1 MPVLD
6 AKQLDAHLAQAVQ
19 RLRAAL
25 APVAIYFF
33 GSYAYGTPG
42 RDSDLDLLVV
52 FENTTRPPY
61 ERDAAAYRA
70 LGDLPFP
77 IDVQVYTREE
87 FEHRAGLPVSF
98 ERTVKQRGKLVY
110 AA

>member
-6 AKQLDAHLAQAVQ
+6 AKQLEAHLTQAVQ

-25 APVAIYFF
+25 SPIAIYFF
-33 GSYAYGTPG
+33 GSYLYGTP
-42 RDSDLDLLVV
+42 RQDSDLDLLVV
-52 FENTTRPPY
+52 VDNSPLLAFD
-61 ERDAAAYRA
+61 RDAAAYRA

-87 FEHRAGLPVSF
+87 FEHRAALPVSF
-98 ERTVKQRGKLVY
+98 ERTVKRRGKLVY